1 MVTRDTSGQE
11 GSRGD
16 SDDDNTWHTGDAE
29 QVGRA
34 HVEALQ
40 HVSRVVGV
48 YDGHL
53 GDGVGRGADPD
64 QGGELLVR
72 RGSLRRQGLPG
83 LKNNKTL
90 GSFF

>member
-1 MVTRDTSGQE
+1 MTRDTSGQE

-53 GDGVGRGADPD
+53 GDGVGRGANPD
-64 QGGELLVR
+64 QGGQLLIC
-72 RGSLRRQGLPG
+72 GGCLRRQ
-83 LKNNKTL
+83 
-90 GSFF
+90 

>member
-11 GSRGD
+11 GSRGN
-16 SDDDNTWHTGDAE
+16 SDDNTWHTGDAE

-53 GDGVGRGADPD
+53 GDGVGRGANPD
-64 QGGELLVR
+64 QRGELLVCG
-72 RGSLRRQGLPG
+72 GSLRRQ
-83 LKNNKTL
+83 
-90 GSFF
+90 